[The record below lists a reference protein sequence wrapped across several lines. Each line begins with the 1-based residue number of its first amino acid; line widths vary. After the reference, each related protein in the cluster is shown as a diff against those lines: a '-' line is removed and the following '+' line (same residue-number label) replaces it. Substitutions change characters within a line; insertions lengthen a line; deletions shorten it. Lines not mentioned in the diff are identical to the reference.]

1 MSDIYTIHNAAELCS
16 PSLLIF
22 RELVEHNLAETVRI
36 AGNPQRLRPHCK
48 THKTREIVH
57 MQIEMGITAHKC
69 ATIAEA
75 RMLAESGVND
85 VLIAYQMVGP
95 NLKRLANLVD
105 QFPDVRFGT
114 LVDCP
119 LALTQ
124 LSKAIGSTR
133 TVDVLLDLNPGMNR
147 TGILPGPEA
156 IELYEMLASMP
167 GLEPGGLHWY
177 DGQHRQADVD
187 ERRGCVLANWNQLT
201 RFRNQ
206 LQMTG
211 LPVPRVV
218 AGGTGS
224 FSILA
229 EVGEPGIQLS
239 PGTTSLYDTGYG
251 QLFTDLNFKPAL
263 GILTRVISKTGG
275 RRVTLDVGHKACA
288 ADPPQGQRLT
298 FPTVPDAQEIIH
310 SEEHLVIETDLCD
323 QLQIGDALV
332 ALPRH
337 VCPASA
343 VHPFAHI
350 VVDGMATERWA
361 IAARDREPL
370 EF

>member
-1 MSDIYTIHNAAELCS
+1 MADVYEIKNVSELYS
-16 PSLLIF
+16 PGLLIF
-22 RELVEHNLAETVRI
+22 RELLDHNLAEMVRI
-36 AGNPQRLRPHCK
+36 AGDPSRLRPHCK
-48 THKTREIVH
+48 THKTREIVQ
-57 MQIEMGITAHKC
+57 MQLELGITDHKC

-75 RMLAESGVND
+75 EM
-85 VLIAYQMVGP
+85 LIAAGVRDILLAYQLVGP
-95 NLKRLANLVD
+95 NLIRWAELVD
-105 QFPDVRFGT
+105 KFPQVRFSS

-119 LALTQ
+119 SALTQ
-124 LSKAIGSTR
+124 LSEVIASIGQ
-133 TVDVLLDLNPGMNR
+133 VYVYLDLNPGMNR
-147 TGILPGPEA
+147 TGILPGPDA
-156 IELYEMLASMP
+156 IELYEMIAAAP

-177 DGQHRQADVD
+177 DGQHRQPDPE
-187 ERRGCVLANWNQLT
+187 ERRGCVLANWQQLT

-211 LPVPRVV
+211 LPIPYVV

-224 FSILA
+224 FPILA

-239 PGTTSLYDTGYG
+239 PGTTSLYDTQYG
-251 QLFTDLNFKPAL
+251 RLFADLDFKPAS

-298 FPTVPDAQEIIH
+298 FPTVPDAKEIIH

-323 QLQIGDALV
+323 QLQIGDTLV

-337 VCPASA
+337 ACPASA
-343 VHPFAHI
+343 VYPFAH
-350 VVDGMATERWA
+350 VVVNGVATQKWK
-361 IAARDREPL
+361 IAARDREPH
-370 EF
+370 

>member
-1 MSDIYTIHNAAELCS
+1 MADVYTINNTAELNS

-22 RELVEHNLAETVRI
+22 RELVEHNLAELIRI
-36 AGNPQRLRPHCK
+36 AGEPQRLRPHCK
-48 THKTREIVH
+48 THKTREIVQ
-57 MQIEMGITAHKC
+57 MQIAAGIKAHKC

-75 RMLAESGVND
+75 KMLAESGAKD
-85 VLIAYQMVGP
+85 VLIAYQLVGP
-95 NLKRLANLVD
+95 NPSRLAKLLD
-105 QFPDVRFGT
+105 QFPDVRFGS

-119 LALTQ
+119 QALKPLSEAICTQ
-124 LSKAIGSTR
+124 GTI
-133 TVDVLLDLNPGMNR
+133 DVYLDLNPGMNR
-147 TGILPGPEA
+147 TGILPGPQA
-156 IELYEMLASMP
+156 IELYEMIASMP

-177 DGQHRQADVD
+177 DGQHRQADPE
-187 ERRGCVLANWNQLT
+187 ERRGCVLANWAGLT

-211 LPVPRVV
+211 LPIPHVV

-251 QLFTDLNFKPAL
+251 TLFPDLDFKPAL
-263 GILTRVISKTGG
+263 GILTRVVSKTGG
-275 RRVTLDVGHKACA
+275 RRVTLDVGHKSCA
-288 ADPPQGQRLT
+288 ADQPQGERLT
-298 FPTVPDAQEIIH
+298 FPTVPDAKEIIH